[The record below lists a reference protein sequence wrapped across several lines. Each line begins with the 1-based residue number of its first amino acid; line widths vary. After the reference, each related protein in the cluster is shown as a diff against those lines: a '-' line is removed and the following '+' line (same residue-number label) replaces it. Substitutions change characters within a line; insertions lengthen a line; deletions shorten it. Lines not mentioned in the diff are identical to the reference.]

1 LPNRRVI
8 LSRTGD
14 DTSVTAG
21 RSGRALDLLFRINA
35 ALAVVLFAALT
46 AVVALQVLTRFILHI
61 PFIWSEEAARFLF
74 FWTVLLGAAMSVR
87 NRRHFVLDIGM
98 GRRAVTRGAASVILD
113 LVPHLCVLA
122 FSVLLFV
129 LGIDYARAGLLR
141 TATNSNV
148 DMGLVFA
155 AVPVF
160 AALTVVY
167 TVGNLLADVR
177 GLRSGR
183 PPADQPAPGGE

>member
-1 LPNRRVI
+1 
-8 LSRTGD
+8 
-14 DTSVTAG
+14 VTLRAESGAG
-21 RSGRALDLLFRINA
+21 RILHLLVRING
-35 ALAVVLFAALT
+35 AVAVLLFAALT

-61 PFIWSEEAARFLF
+61 PFIWSEEVARFLF

-98 GRRAVTRGAASVILD
+98 GRRPAAHGPARLILD

-122 FSVLLFV
+122 FSILLVV

-148 DMGLVFA
+148 DMVLVFA

-160 AALTVVY
+160 AALTIVY
-167 TVGNLLADVR
+167 TLGNMVADLR
-177 GLRSGR
+177 AWRSGR
-183 PPADQPAPGGE
+183 PAADQPAVGAE

>member
-1 LPNRRVI
+1 VSVP
-8 LSRTGD
+8 RTGD

-21 RSGRALDLLFRINA
+21 WSGRALDLLLRSNA

-46 AVVALQVLTRFILHI
+46 AVVALQVLTRFVLHI
-61 PFIWSEEAARFLF
+61 PFIWSEEVARFLF

-98 GRRAVTRGAASVILD
+98 GRRAVTRGTASVILD

-129 LGIDYARAGLLR
+129 LGIDYARAGQLR

-167 TVGNLLADVR
+167 TVGNLVADVR

>member
-1 LPNRRVI
+1 LPNRRV
-8 LSRTGD
+8 SVPRTGD
-14 DTSVTAG
+14 DTSVRAG
-21 RSGRALDLLFRINA
+21 RSGRALDLLHRINA

-46 AVVALQVLTRFILHI
+46 AVVALQVLTRFVLHI

-98 GRRAVTRGAASVILD
+98 GRRAVTRGAVRVILD

-167 TVGNLLADVR
+167 TIGNLIADVR

>member
-1 LPNRRVI
+1 LPNRRV
-8 LSRTGD
+8 SGPRTGD
-14 DTSVTAG
+14 DTSVRAG
-21 RSGRALDLLFRINA
+21 RSGRALDLLHRINA

-46 AVVALQVLTRFILHI
+46 AVVALQVLTRFVLHI

-98 GRRAVTRGAASVILD
+98 GRRAVTRGAVRVILD

-167 TVGNLLADVR
+167 TIGNLIADVR

>member
-1 LPNRRVI
+1 VGLVSASP
-8 LSRTGD
+8 TDD
-14 DTSVTAG
+14 DTTVPTG
-21 RSGRALDLLFRINA
+21 RSGRVLDRLFRLNG
-35 ALAVVLFAALT
+35 AVAVLLFAALT
-46 AVVALQVLTRFILHI
+46 GVVALQVLTRFVLHI
-61 PFIWSEEAARFLF
+61 PFIWSEEVARFLF

-98 GRRAVTRGAASVILD
+98 GRQPAAYGPVRLVLD
-113 LVPHLCVLA
+113 LVPHLCILA
-122 FSVLLFV
+122 FSMVLLV

-160 AALTVVY
+160 AALSILY
-167 TVGNLLADVR
+167 TVRNLLIDLRAW
-177 GLRSGR
+177 RSGR
-183 PPADQPAPGGE
+183 PPVDHPAPAGE

>member
-1 LPNRRVI
+1 MTRP
-8 LSRTGD
+8 
-14 DTSVTAG
+14 AE
-21 RSGRALDLLFRINA
+21 RSGGALDLLLRINA

-46 AVVALQVLTRFILHI
+46 VVVALQVLTRFVLHI
-61 PFIWSEEAARFLF
+61 PFIWSEEVARFLF

-87 NRRHFVLDIGM
+87 SRRHFVLDIGM
-98 GRRAVTRGAASVILD
+98 GRRAVTGGAARVILD

-160 AALTVVY
+160 AALTFVY